1 MVPPWCPGCFVGERG
16 KGLGSWP
23 PSPQPPLTLRK
34 VSRLLNPA
42 SWGTLGNLL
51 CFSSPITKSAL
62 VLVLAKAGMEGARRG
77 MGGMSWGSIG
87 LGVGWRW
94 GVLGLG
100 GHGLSVGTW
109 V

>member
-1 MVPPWCPGCFVGERG
+1 
-16 KGLGSWP
+16 
-23 PSPQPPLTLRK
+23 
-34 VSRLLNPA
+34 
-42 SWGTLGNLL
+42 
-51 CFSSPITKSAL
+51 
-62 VLVLAKAGMEGARRG
+62 MEGARRG